1 MKKYFTVFLA
11 SVFSV
16 FLLAG
21 CETMEGLGD
30 DAEDAGDEVEDMT
43 D

>member
-1 MKKYFTVFLA
+1 MKNFYVVFLA

-21 CETMEGLGD
+21 CEESNDGL
-30 DAEDAGDEVEDMT
+30 EEAGDEIEEMT

>member
-1 MKKYFTVFLA
+1 MKNFYVVFLA

-16 FLLAG
+16 FMLTG
-21 CETMEGLGD
+21 CENSDDGL
-30 DAEDAGDEVEDMT
+30 EEAGDEVEEMT